1 MQFLSISQRRKGFA
15 ETDYASLAEQE
26 MERARELY
34 AEGWIR
40 QIWHRADMPGACLLW
55 EADGEEQIHERWKT
69 FPFAHAGM
77 TEMTLISLKP
87 YGGFRPTSPPKTR
100 T

>member
-1 MQFLSISQRRKGFA
+1 MQFLSISQRREGFA
-15 ETDYASLAEQE
+15 ETDYAGLAEQE

-55 EADGEEQIHERWKT
+55 EAEGEEQVHERWKT

-77 TEMTLISLKP
+77 TEMTLIPLKP
-87 YGGFRPTSPPKTR
+87 YGAFRPTNPPKSR